1 VITRV
6 LGIDPGTAQT
16 GYGVVEPANGR
27 PGRLVEC
34 GVIRTAAR
42 SAIWAR
48 LDTLF
53 GGMQELIKRHHPTAV
68 AVETPFF
75 GKNARATLALGQARA
90 VVLLAAAQAGLE
102 IAEFPPATVKHCI
115 VGRGGAA
122 KAQVGYMVQKLLRLQ
137 QPPAPDDAADG
148 VAVALTY
155 LLTRRRSGTLLTP
168 RQGGTTPGRPRRV
181 LG

>member
-1 VITRV
+1 VIPRV

-16 GYGVVEPANGR
+16 GYGVIEPAKGR
-27 PGRLVEC
+27 PARLLEC

-42 SAIWAR
+42 TALWTR

-53 GGMQELIKRHHPTAV
+53 GGMQELIDRHRPTAV

-90 VVLLAAAQAGLE
+90 VVLLAAARAGLE
-102 IAEFPPATVKHCI
+102 IVEFPPATIKRCV
-115 VGRGGAA
+115 VGRGGAN
-122 KAQVGYMVQKLLRLQ
+122 KAQVGYMVQKLLHLQ
-137 QPPAPDDAADG
+137 AAPAPSDAADG

-155 LLTRRRSGTLLTP
+155 LLTRRPAMHR
-168 RQGGTTPGRPRRV
+168 REPGPGSR
-181 LG
+181 